1 MHDRTAGHLF
11 FETDARIHAAY
22 AIVVTEKQ
30 EPEVRNMVYPKPLSE
45 KSLKKKYLEAEISD
59 EEQVLFHQLF
69 DICAALYGLIT
80 VREAYDLYEGYRK
93 KNNHQKINKAKLLA
107 FTDIARREELPYYVY
122 EMKEV
127 FDEETEKK
135 EDRLLIR
142 RELVTNGMNRFHN
155 VYSISEK
162 GSQYPPYVP
171 EDLFAPVEDY
181 TSLAEIKLQSYLD
194 NLVSDAK
201 EIKIAYNKTIPNPNR
216 GKKLRRFSFE
226 NSFERYVSE
235 KGVNP
240 HDQMSYVRK
249 RSEYLKSIPAS
260 ERVMEELKFTENIG
274 FISIT
279 DYLRMM
285 FDNLE
290 EMGVKINV
298 SVMSRMAKLV
308 MDFHNNFHSWS
319 MNGWSPAELA
329 RSMPKS
335 KGPVQISFGPN
346 IEKMIANGEYD
357 RKELVEMAEKA
368 GLRVEPNSRNGKS

>member
-1 MHDRTAGHLF
+1 
-11 FETDARIHAAY
+11 
-22 AIVVTEKQ
+22 
-30 EPEVRNMVYPKPLSE
+30 MVYPKPLSE

-80 VREAYDLYEGYRK
+80 VQEAYDLYEGYRK

-171 EDLFAPVEDY
+171 EDLFAPIEDY
-181 TSLAEIKLQSYLD
+181 TSFAEIKLQSYLD

-226 NSFERYVSE
+226 NSFERYISE

-260 ERVMEELKFTENIG
+260 ERVMEELKFTENTG

-279 DYLRMM
+279 DYLSMM

-290 EMGVKINV
+290 EMGVRITD
-298 SVMSRMAKLV
+298 SVTSRLIKLV

-319 MNGWSPAELA
+319 MNGWSPAELT

-335 KGPVQISFGPN
+335 KGPAQISFGPN

-357 RKELVEMAEKA
+357 RKELVEVAEKA